1 MKKMLMIM
9 ATLMLVLLVA
19 CSPKEDAKKD
29 DVNKAA
35 AVTIKTTN
43 GDVKVPKNPEKVIVL
58 DYGVLDTMDA
68 LGVGDTVVGMPREGV
83 PSYLKKYDTDKV
95 ANLGGLK
102 EIDIEKVN
110 ELKPDLIISSG
121 RLAEMNDKLGAIA
134 PTIQLSVDT
143 TDYLNSL
150 TQNTT
155 ELAKVFSKETAA
167 ETELGAIN
175 EKVKTFKA
183 KVPTDKTALIILAN
197 EGKASAYGS
206 QSRFGLIHDVLGFTP
221 ADKELKVA
229 THGQSVSFEYISEK
243 NPDYLFVVDRSAAI
257 GGEASGK
264 KVVEN
269 ELVETTNAYKNKHV
283 VYLNPE
289 VWYLGGGGLESVN
302 EMIDEVG
309 AVIK

>member
-1 MKKMLMIM
+1 
-9 ATLMLVLLVA
+9 
-19 CSPKEDAKKD
+19 
-29 DVNKAA
+29 
-35 AVTIKTTN
+35 
-43 GDVKVPKNPEKVIVL
+43 
-58 DYGVLDTMDA
+58 
-68 LGVGDTVVGMPREGV
+68 
-83 PSYLKKYDTDKV
+83 
-95 ANLGGLK
+95 
-102 EIDIEKVN
+102 
-110 ELKPDLIISSG
+110 
-121 RLAEMNDKLGAIA
+121 MNDKLGAIA

-264 KVVEN
+264 KSGR
-269 ELVETTNAYKNKHV
+269 K
-283 VYLNPE
+283 
-289 VWYLGGGGLESVN
+289 
-302 EMIDEVG
+302 
-309 AVIK
+309 